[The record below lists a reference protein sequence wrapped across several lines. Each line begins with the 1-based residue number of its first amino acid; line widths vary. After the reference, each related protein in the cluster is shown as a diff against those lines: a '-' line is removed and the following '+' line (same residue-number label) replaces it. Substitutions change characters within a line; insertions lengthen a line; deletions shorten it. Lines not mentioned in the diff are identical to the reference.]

1 MTKARR
7 VAISGL
13 VVATGALGG
22 SCGGNALSDAPP
34 PDAPRQAV
42 GVVEQ
47 GIAPSGVTYTVTAI
61 DPEGF
66 GQKSGEA
73 FCFEIATTNAK
84 ARSCAPAPD
93 EDGLINGQPPRPSFA
108 LLGPDR
114 FFAAIA
120 PKAVRTMRIKP
131 DGEVGEAATSRSI
144 DAGVVGT
151 LMFAVVG
158 GRPVSSRDPSSS
170 RDYQVELIDDQDR
183 VVRTVVVSDPGD

>member
-1 MTKARR
+1 VR
-7 VAISGL
+7 
-13 VVATGALGG
+13 
-22 SCGGNALSDAPP
+22 DEPP
-34 PDAPRQAV
+34 PDASAPGV

-61 DPEGF
+61 DPDSR

-73 FCFEIATTNAK
+73 FCFEIATTNGN
-84 ARSCAPAPD
+84 ARSCAPGPD
-93 EDGLINGQPPRPSFA
+93 ADGLINGQPPRPSFA
-108 LLGPDR
+108 LVGPDR

-120 PKAVRTMRIKP
+120 PKGVRRMRIKP
-131 DGEVGEAATSRSI
+131 DGEAKVAVTSRSI

-170 RDYQVELIDDQDR
+170 RDYQVELIDDQNGL
-183 VVRTVVVSDPGD
+183 VRTVVVSDPRD

>member
-1 MTKARR
+1 MTKARA

-22 SCGGNALSDAPP
+22 ACGGKALSDAPP

-42 GVVEQ
+42 GVVKQ

-61 DPEGF
+61 DPESR

-84 ARSCAPAPD
+84 ARICAPAPD

-114 FFAAIA
+114 FFAAIP
-120 PKAVRTMRIKP
+120 PKGVRTMRIKP
-131 DGEVGEAATSRSI
+131 DGEAEGAATSRSI
-144 DAGVVGT
+144 DAGLVGT

-170 RDYQVELIDDQDR
+170 RDYQVELIDDQNKI
-183 VVRTVVVSDPGD
+183 VRTVVVSDPGD